1 MQYSAVIPA
10 AGIGKR
16 MGLGFNKIKYEIDG
30 QSIIHRTVDIFNQD
44 PDCKEIIIATGKE
57 DIEELNEELKDVKK
71 VKHIVL
77 GGKERQHSIYN
88 ALLHVD
94 ADYVF
99 VHDAARPFLDMGTLS
114 RLKTA
119 VVEKNAVICGVKAK
133 NTMKTVIDGKVKAT
147 INRETTFEVHTPQ
160 AFCYNLLMDA
170 HEYAIENDLAVTDD
184 AMMVEAYGHDVFM
197 VDSSYNNIKITTVED
212 LVLGESILRSR
223 ER

>member
-71 VKHIVL
+71 VKRIVL

-88 ALLHVD
+88 ALKYAD
-94 ADYVF
+94 AKYVF
-99 VHDAARPFLDMGTLS
+99 CLLYTSDAA
-114 RLKTA
+114 
-119 VVEKNAVICGVKAK
+119 
-133 NTMKTVIDGKVKAT
+133 
-147 INRETTFEVHTPQ
+147 
-160 AFCYNLLMDA
+160 
-170 HEYAIENDLAVTDD
+170 DD
-184 AMMVEAYGHDVFM
+184 
-197 VDSSYNNIKITTVED
+197 T
-212 LVLGESILRSR
+212 R
-223 ER
+223 

>member
-71 VKHIVL
+71 VKRIVL

-88 ALLHVD
+88 ALKYAD
-94 ADYVF
+94 AKYVF
-99 VHDAARPFLDMGTLS
+99 VHDAARPFLDAGTLS

-119 VVEKNAVICGVKAK
+119 VVEKDAVICGVKAK
-133 NTMKTVIDGKVKAT
+133 NTMKTVVDGKVEAT